1 MDAIFP
7 NPRDFRVMAYHF
19 AALLKSVV
27 MEIDFSTVAA
37 YDKISASP
45 PKADNPVDWGCVN
58 WGPLIIGDKVTASWL
73 GETRDFKW

>member
-45 PKADNPVDWGCVN
+45 PKADNPVD
-58 WGPLIIGDKVTASWL
+58 
-73 GETRDFKW
+73 